1 MIRVCIADDHAVVR
15 AGIKLLLSDT
25 MDLILTG
32 EASNVQ
38 ETFDMVATKQCD
50 VILLDVSL
58 PGRDGLEALT
68 YLKQTHPTLPV
79 LMFSV
84 HPEFQYAVRAMQSG
98 AAGYLTKDS
107 DPQELVT
114 ALRQVGRG
122 EYYITPAV
130 AQQLAVAVQT
140 DTVKP
145 LHTALTNREYQVLRQ
160 LATGKSVNETSRQLH
175 LSPKTVSTYRRRIL
189 RKLRL
194 KTTAEL
200 VHYAISQRLVE

>member
-25 MDLILTG
+25 TDLLLAG
-32 EASNVQ
+32 EASDVQ
-38 ETFDMVATKQCD
+38 ETLDLVATQRCD
-50 VILLDVSL
+50 VVLLDVSL

-68 YLKQTHPTLPV
+68 CLKQTHPTLPV

-84 HPEFQYAVRAMQSG
+84 HPEYQYAVRAMQSG

-107 DPQELVT
+107 DPEELVT
-114 ALRQVGRG
+114 ALRQVGHG
-122 EYYITPAV
+122 EYYITPTV
-130 AQQLAVAVQT
+130 ARHLAVAVHSDVT
-140 DTVKP
+140 KP
-145 LHTALTNREYQVLRQ
+145 LHETLTNREYQVLRQ
-160 LATGKSVNETSRQLH
+160 LAAGKSVNDTARQLY

-189 RKLRL
+189 HKLRL

-200 VHYAISQRLVE
+200 IHYAISQRLVD